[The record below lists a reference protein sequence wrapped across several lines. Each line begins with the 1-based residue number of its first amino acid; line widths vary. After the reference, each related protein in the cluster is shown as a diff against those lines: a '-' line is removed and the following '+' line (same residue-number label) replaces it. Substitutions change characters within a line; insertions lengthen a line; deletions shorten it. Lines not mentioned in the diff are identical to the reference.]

1 LVALFIQA
9 LVVNCEPLLEH
20 IVEEIFGKYL
30 WLDLDLQIFYSL
42 TCGVPLYL
50 DLCPC
55 SLLVYNG
62 STGDARGHDWTFLAD
77 H

>member
-1 LVALFIQA
+1 
-9 LVVNCEPLLEH
+9 
-20 IVEEIFGKYL
+20 L

-55 SLLVYNG
+55 LLLVYNG